1 MKRVYQVQHN
11 EHVARRPF
19 DDVIQAFGQAVG
31 SAEGDFVGIVARSR
45 DTTEFERLVREREG
59 PSGFMRFLT
68 ADHGA
73 WAALEGMRLRARTY
87 TIGNPLIA
95 MTMLRHEV
103 AAGLN
108 VPLRIMIYE
117 DPASETTRFAY
128 DLPSSLMSVLGNEEV
143 MDAARKL
150 DDKLTKLAVDVTWND
165 A

>member
-1 MKRVYQVQHN
+1 
-11 EHVARRPF
+11 
-19 DDVIQAFGQAVG
+19 
-31 SAEGDFVGIVARSR
+31 
-45 DTTEFERLVREREG
+45 
-59 PSGFMRFLT
+59 
-68 ADHGA
+68 
-73 WAALEGMRLRARTY
+73 
-87 TIGNPLIA
+87 

-128 DLPSSLMSVLGNEEV
+128 DLPSSIMSVLGNEEV

-150 DDKLTKLAVDVTWND
+150 DDKLIKLAVDVTGSD